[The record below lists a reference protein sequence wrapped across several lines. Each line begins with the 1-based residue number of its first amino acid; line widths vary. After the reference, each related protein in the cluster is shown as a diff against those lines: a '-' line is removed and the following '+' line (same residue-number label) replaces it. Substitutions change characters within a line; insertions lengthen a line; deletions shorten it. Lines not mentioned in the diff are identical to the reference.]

1 MANEPVK
8 IDDLKEEFNQL
19 RKEMGDVLS
28 AVKNMGQN
36 AARTARSRAGER
48 LDEAGNRLNQAYDSA
63 YEVGERA
70 AKTTRGEIESH
81 PVASISIALVVGV
94 IVGKLISLK

>member
-28 AVKNMGQN
+28 AVRNMGQN
-36 AARTARSRAGER
+36 AARTARARAGER

-63 YEVGERA
+63 RDVGEQA
-70 AKTTRGEIESH
+70 TKTTRGEIENH